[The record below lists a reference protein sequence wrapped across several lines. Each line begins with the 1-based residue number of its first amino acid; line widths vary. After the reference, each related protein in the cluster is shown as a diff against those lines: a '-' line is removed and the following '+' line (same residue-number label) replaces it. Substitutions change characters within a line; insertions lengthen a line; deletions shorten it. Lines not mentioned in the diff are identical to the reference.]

1 MHFMNLRSQ
10 IENWQLRWAEHNGI
24 STGAPPGS
32 PTSRVTGYVRAL
44 EDNLFEPLSDRVK
57 QQFIAGAG
65 GELDAPDGHNGNMY
79 AVHSSS
85 ALCVNLF
92 HHWSRLLQ
100 TASSNSDSSIQL
112 LLAACGLPALPVSSI
127 DFEVPNVVNPRF
139 TVAPHLDVQISFA
152 DDRWKCA
159 GIEAKFCEP
168 YGDRK
173 PSGLMPVY
181 LKQRALWQ
189 YWPRLRAFAE
199 SLCPNDLIHSHLHAA
214 QLIKHLLGLR
224 MQNGTNFML
233 VYMWFDV
240 PSAEAT
246 VDHRRE
252 IKSFSEIL
260 KCDGIAFVSRTYQE
274 VFESLRGGTEPCS
287 PHVEYLLKRYLDGA
301 PAGTVGYSLEG
312 PVMRPTG
319 RAAGFKTRV
328 SM

>member
-1 MHFMNLRSQ
+1 
-10 IENWQLRWAEHNGI
+10 
-24 STGAPPGS
+24 
-32 PTSRVTGYVRAL
+32 
-44 EDNLFEPLSDRVK
+44 
-57 QQFIAGAG
+57 
-65 GELDAPDGHNGNMY
+65 
-79 AVHSSS
+79 
-85 ALCVNLF
+85 
-92 HHWSRLLQ
+92 
-100 TASSNSDSSIQL
+100 
-112 LLAACGLPALPVSSI
+112 
-127 DFEVPNVVNPRF
+127 
-139 TVAPHLDVQISFA
+139 
-152 DDRWKCA
+152 
-159 GIEAKFCEP
+159 
-168 YGDRK
+168 
-173 PSGLMPVY
+173 
-181 LKQRALWQ
+181 
-189 YWPRLRAFAE
+189 
-199 SLCPNDLIHSHLHAA
+199 
-214 QLIKHLLGLR
+214 